1 MTLIVPIKDWPATGA
16 TRFTDALWAFENT
29 IPKWALPYWVDL
41 TVHGISSSALQLAG
55 EVKPQRLAQLC
66 WAIGQ
71 SMEPPLTQEAFSALL
86 RATWMHAHNHLLAH
100 VRHIKLDRCGLPESP
115 AEWLDFELAVLRD
128 VAELFGAADCPK
140 LPAELQE
147 VAKKAD
153 SILVYRGTFGLG
165 AKEAAQGLSWSISKS
180 KAEWFALRG
189 PYGLDV
195 YPRREFRH
203 EHGPLVTTAAI
214 DVNDVLMWSNERG
227 EQEVVAYVEPWQVVA
242 CEAAEERV
250 AFFDTW
256 EEWEESR
263 RDPLLLDKAIQADA

>member
-41 TVHGISSSALQLAG
+41 TVHGISSAALQLAG

-71 SMEPPLTQEAFSALL
+71 SMEPPLTQEAFSTLL

-128 VAELFGAADCPK
+128 VAELFGAAYCPK

-147 VAKKAD
+147 VAKQAD

-165 AKEAAQGLSWSISKS
+165 AQGLSWSISKR

-227 EQEVVAYVEPWQVVA
+227 EQEVVAYIEP
-242 CEAAEERV
+242 
-250 AFFDTW
+250 
-256 EEWEESR
+256 
-263 RDPLLLDKAIQADA
+263 